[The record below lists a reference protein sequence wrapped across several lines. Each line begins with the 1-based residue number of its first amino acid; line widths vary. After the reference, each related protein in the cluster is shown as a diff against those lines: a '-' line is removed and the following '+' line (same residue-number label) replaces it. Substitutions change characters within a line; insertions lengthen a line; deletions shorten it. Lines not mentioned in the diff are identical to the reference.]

1 MKFGNVPRWRNRPSP
16 FPEWVTLAAPTVAA
30 VSGTALVGVLPAVIV
45 TGTRYMAL
53 LVLAIVVPLVLL
65 LVMAALLAWLLPRE
79 TGPWGGGDGPP
90 PPPDEPPDGPP
101 WWPSFEEAF
110 RQHVREGQPTPAG
123 SPSGGGDHRT
133 VAASVPAVGCKRG

>member
-1 MKFGNVPRWRNRPSP
+1 MKFGSFSRWRRRPSP

-45 TGTRYMAL
+45 TGTRYMPL
-53 LVLAIVVPLVLL
+53 LVLAVGVPLVLL
-65 LVMAALLAWLLPRE
+65 LVIAVLLASLLPRE

-101 WWPSFEEAF
+101 WWPSFEKAF
-110 RQHVREGQPTPAG
+110 RQHVREGQPAPAG
-123 SPSGGGDHRT
+123 STPGGGDHRT
-133 VAASVPAVGCKRG
+133 LAASVPAAGCKRG